1 MADIIFLLA
10 EKGLTDLQKS
20 VVGGG
25 GGREIVP
32 RPPPVPT
39 AM

>member
-1 MADIIFLLA
+1 MVGIIFLLA
-10 EKGLTDLQKS
+10 EKGLTDLQKL
-20 VVGGG
+20 VGGGG